1 MTQAALTVERQRG
14 AWWQATWKS
23 EAVRRMAI
31 FMLSLSCALLLWTLL
46 AWWVGK
52 PAFLP
57 SPEKT
62 LNGALELIS
71 SGDLQNHVFSSFTRI
86 IIGFVI
92 GTAIGIP
99 LGLAMGSS
107 QFVRAF
113 VDPYVEFF
121 RFIPPIA
128 FVTLAVIWFGLGET
142 SKIVLIVYT
151 TLFMVAINTMI
162 GVLGVEPD
170 KRFAALCLGAT
181 RRQVFLHVT
190 IPAVIPNIVDGHEDS
205 HGQQL
210 HDCGVRRDGCGE
222 VGSRFSDLQFTALPA
237 DGMDFCRH
245 HHPRIDGIHHR
256 SRPANSGNDA
266 AKPLRSQDLGE
277 RE

>member
-1 MTQAALTVERQRG
+1 MQSTLAIER
-14 AWWQATWKS
+14 AVWWQSAWKS
-23 EAVRRMAI
+23 DAARRLAVFA
-31 FMLSLSCALLLWTLL
+31 LSLLCGLILWTFL

-57 SPEKT
+57 SPAKT
-62 LNGALELIS
+62 LEGAMELIR
-71 SGDLQNHVFSSFTRI
+71 SGDLQDHVVTSFMRI
-86 IIGFVI
+86 IVGFVL
-92 GTAIGIP
+92 GTIIGIP

-113 VDPYVEFF
+113 MDPYVEFF

-170 KRFAALCLGAT
+170 KRFAALSLGASD
-181 RRQVFLHVT
+181 RQVFLHVT
-190 IPAVIPNIVDGHEDS
+190 IPAVIPNIV
-205 HGQQL
+205 
-210 HDCGVRRDGCGE
+210 
-222 VGSRFSDLQFTALPA
+222 T
-237 DGMDFCRH
+237 GMK
-245 HHPRIDGIHHR
+245 IAMG
-256 SRPANSGNDA
+256 NSFMTVVSAEMIA
-266 AKPLRSQDLGE
+266 AKSGVGFLIFNSRLFLLTEWIFVGIITLGIMGFITDRALRIVAVTLLKRYE
-277 RE
+277 VKV